1 MIYRRMVF
9 ILLYIYI
16 FFSAHFPACRQ
27 SFDGALH
34 ARTQQDWLFGV
45 EVSFSLSWFYSNKFG
60 DDKLNKLKFTFVPAF
75 VCLFFTLT
83 EI

>member
-9 ILLYIYI
+9 ILLYI
-16 FFSAHFPACRQ
+16 FFPLIFPACRQ

-45 EVSFSLSWFYSNKFG
+45 EVSFSL
-60 DDKLNKLKFTFVPAF
+60 LV
-75 VCLFFTLT
+75 LFQQ
-83 EI
+83 IRG